1 MAHDYQR
8 TRESTGEGWGWMSTM
23 AAVDLSAWL
32 DKTLGRRHPV
42 VAVGVVEHGEIS
54 VATRG
59 AGG

>member
-1 MAHDYQR
+1 
-8 TRESTGEGWGWMSTM
+8 MSTM